1 MAQLEC
7 ASSISKAE
15 VFMNDSA
22 VTAEAVTTPE
32 PKTLVEGAY
41 HRLRRDIIE
50 GIHPPG
56 EKLRVEHLKDQ
67 YEVGAGTLREALLL
81 LVTDALVVAQ
91 GQRGFRVAPISVADF
106 EDITRTRVL
115 LETEALRQSIARG
128 DEAWE
133 ASVVAAFHRLSRA
146 EQKLAEHSAGVTEE
160 WEARN
165 RAFHE
170 ALIAACPSRWI
181 RHFQYIL
188 YQQSER
194 YRRISLFQQPIARDI
209 HAEHQSLCDATV
221 ARDATRATSIL
232 SEHILRTLDAVRHM
246 PADFFNGKREK

>member
-1 MAQLEC
+1 MLNDVATTEAP
-7 ASSISKAE
+7 AS
-15 VFMNDSA
+15 
-22 VTAEAVTTPE
+22 E
-32 PKTLVEGAY
+32 PKTLVEAAY
-41 HRLRRDIIE
+41 NQLRRDIIE
-50 GIHPPG
+50 GVHPPG

-91 GQRGFRVAPISVADF
+91 GQRGFRVAPISIADF

-115 LETEALRQSIARG
+115 LETEALRQSIALG

-133 ASVVAAFHRLSRA
+133 ADLVAAFHRLSRA
-146 EQKLAEHSAGVTEE
+146 EQKLADHDANATEE
-160 WEARN
+160 WEKRN

-181 RHFQYIL
+181 RHFQHIL

-194 YRRISLFQQPIARDI
+194 YRRISLFRQPIARDI
-209 HAEHQSLCDATV
+209 HAEHQSIFDATL

-232 SEHILRTLDAVRHM
+232 TEHILRTLDAMKRM
-246 PADFFNGKREK
+246 PEDFFSRQGQR

>member
-1 MAQLEC
+1 MSPLAT
-7 ASSISKAE
+7 I
-15 VFMNDSA
+15 
-22 VTAEAVTTPE
+22 AEAEDTPT
-32 PKTLVEGAY
+32 PKTLVEAAY
-41 HRLRRDIIE
+41 TRLRRDIIE
-50 GIHPPG
+50 GLHAPG
-56 EKLRVEHLKDQ
+56 DKLRVEHLKDQ

-91 GQRGFRVAPISVADF
+91 GQRGFRVAPISMADF

-133 ASVVAAFHRLSRA
+133 AALVAAFHRLSRA
-146 EQKLAEHSAGVTEE
+146 EQRLADHDPGVTEE
-160 WEARN
+160 WEKRN

-181 RHFQYIL
+181 AHFQHIL

-194 YRRISLFQQPIARDI
+194 YRRISLFRQPIARDL
-209 HAEHQSLCDATV
+209 HGEHQAIFDATL

-232 SEHILRTLDAVRHM
+232 TEHILRTLDAVRQM
-246 PADFFNGKREK
+246 PPDFFARGGKG

>member
-1 MAQLEC
+1 MLNDVATTEAP
-7 ASSISKAE
+7 AS
-15 VFMNDSA
+15 
-22 VTAEAVTTPE
+22 E
-32 PKTLVEGAY
+32 PKTLVEAAY
-41 HRLRRDIIE
+41 NQLRRDIIE
-50 GIHPPG
+50 GVHPPG

-91 GQRGFRVAPISVADF
+91 GQRGFRVAPISIADF

-115 LETEALRQSIARG
+115 LETEALRQSIALG

-133 ASVVAAFHRLSRA
+133 ADLVAAFHRLSRA
-146 EQKLAEHSAGVTEE
+146 EQKLADHDANATEE
-160 WEARN
+160 WEKRN

-181 RHFQYIL
+181 RHFQHIL

-194 YRRISLFQQPIARDI
+194 YRRISLFRQPIARDI
-209 HAEHQSLCDATV
+209 HAEHQSIFDATL

-232 SEHILRTLDAVRHM
+232 TEHILRTLDAVKRM
-246 PADFFNGKREK
+246 PEDFFSRQGQR

>member
-1 MAQLEC
+1 MLNDVATTEAP
-7 ASSISKAE
+7 AS
-15 VFMNDSA
+15 
-22 VTAEAVTTPE
+22 E
-32 PKTLVEGAY
+32 PKTLVEAAY
-41 HRLRRDIIE
+41 NQLRRDIIE
-50 GIHPPG
+50 GVHPPG

-91 GQRGFRVAPISVADF
+91 GQRGFRVAPISIADF

-115 LETEALRQSIARG
+115 LETEALRQSIALG

-133 ASVVAAFHRLSRA
+133 ADLVAAFHRLSRA
-146 EQKLAEHSAGVTEE
+146 EQKLADHDANATEE
-160 WEARN
+160 WEKRN

-181 RHFQYIL
+181 RHFQHIL

-194 YRRISLFQQPIARDI
+194 YRRISLFRQPIARDI
-209 HAEHQSLCDATV
+209 HAEHQSIFDATL

-232 SEHILRTLDAVRHM
+232 TEHILRTLDAVKRM
-246 PADFFNGKREK
+246 PEDFFSKQGQR

>member
-1 MAQLEC
+1 MISTATAGTTDAQ
-7 ASSISKAE
+7 
-15 VFMNDSA
+15 
-22 VTAEAVTTPE
+22 E

-50 GIHPPG
+50 GVHPPG

-115 LETEALRQSIARG
+115 LETEALRQSISLG
-128 DEAWE
+128 DDAWE
-133 ASVVAAFHRLSRA
+133 ADLVAAFHRLSRA
-146 EQKLAEHSAGVTEE
+146 EQKLADHDTGTTEE
-160 WEARN
+160 WELRN

-170 ALIAACPSRWI
+170 ALIAASPSRWI
-181 RHFQYIL
+181 RHFQHIL

-194 YRRISLFQQPIARDI
+194 YRRISLFRQPIVRDI
-209 HAEHQSLCDATV
+209 HAEHQAIFDATL

-232 SEHILRTLDAVRHM
+232 TEHILRTLDAVKRM
-246 PADFFNGKREK
+246 PADFFTRPAAPR

>member
-1 MAQLEC
+1 
-7 ASSISKAE
+7 
-15 VFMNDSA
+15 MNKPA
-22 VTAEAVTTPE
+22 TTEELNKGAE

-50 GIHPPG
+50 GVHPPG

-81 LVTDALVVAQ
+81 LVTDALVVGQ
-91 GQRGFRVAPISVADF
+91 GQRGFRVAPISLEDF

-115 LETEALRQSIARG
+115 LETEALRQSITLG
-128 DEAWE
+128 DDAWE
-133 ASVVAAFHRLSRA
+133 GDLVAAFHRLTRA
-146 EQKLAEHSAGVTEE
+146 EQKLADHEVATLEE
-160 WEARN
+160 WEQRN

-181 RHFQYIL
+181 RHFQNIL

-194 YRRISLFQQPIARDI
+194 YRRIALFRPTIPRDI
-209 HAEHQSLCDATV
+209 HAEHEAIFNATLERDV
-221 ARDATRATSIL
+221 AKASRIL
-232 SEHILRTLDAVRHM
+232 SEHILRTLEAVRRM
-246 PADFFNGKREK
+246 PADFFSNGARRG